1 MCGIAGILKKD
12 GSNVSQDVLI
22 AMRET
27 MTHRGPDDAG
37 IWTNGSVGLAHRR
50 LSILDPS
57 PAGHQPMSDPT
68 GDVWIV
74 YNGEL
79 YNYPA
84 LRKLCEDR
92 GVSLRSHSDTET
104 ILHLWRFFGERM
116 VDHMRGMF
124 AFGLWDRS
132 QKVLFL
138 ARDRFGQK
146 PLYYADLSDR
156 FLFASELKALRA
168 DPAFPPVLDPRAL
181 RDYFA
186 VGYVPDPAS
195 IYRTARKLPPAHSL
209 LSALGWRNCRIA
221 ASVLEIRVPA
231 GSLDLDGRV
240 EGTDRT
246 KALRNRRLPHD

>member
-1 MCGIAGILKKD
+1 
-12 GSNVSQDVLI
+12 
-22 AMRET
+22 

-37 IWTNGSVGLAHRR
+37 IWIDGPVGLAHRR

-124 AFGLWDRS
+124 AFGLWDRR
-132 QKVLFL
+132 QRVLFL

-146 PLYYADLSDR
+146 PLYYADLPDR

-168 DPAFPPVLDPRAL
+168 DPAFPLSSTRARSGITL
-181 RDYFA
+181 RLAMYLTRHQST
-186 VGYVPDPAS
+186 GPPAS
-195 IYRTARKLPPAHSL
+195 CHPRITYECDWMGE
-209 LSALGWRNCRIA
+209 LSNCRTRTGGSSSGRIA
-221 ASVLEIRVPA
+221 RSRRASGKNRSNKS
-231 GSLDLDGRV
+231 SL
-240 EGTDRT
+240 
-246 KALRNRRLPHD
+246 KPLPVT

>member
-1 MCGIAGILKKD
+1 
-12 GSNVSQDVLI
+12 
-22 AMRET
+22 
-27 MTHRGPDDAG
+27 
-37 IWTNGSVGLAHRR
+37 
-50 LSILDPS
+50 
-57 PAGHQPMSDPT
+57 MSDPT

-92 GVSLRSHSDTET
+92 GVALRSHSDTET

-124 AFGLWDRS
+124 AFGLWDRR
-132 QKVLFL
+132 QRVLFL

-146 PLYYADLSDR
+146 PLYYADLPDR

-195 IYRTARKLPPAHSL
+195 IYQTARKLPPAHHL
-209 LSALGWRNCRIA
+209 LSAIGWGNCRIA
-221 ASVLEIRVPA
+221 APVLEVRVP
-231 GSLDLDGRV
+231 GRSLDLAGRV
-240 EGTDRT
+240 ERAD
-246 KALRNRRLPHD
+246 